1 MHFRKKL
8 EQNSKVE
15 EMKNLFDKLG
25 PECSK
30 ILKTNYR
37 YKTALIRRNPE
48 KYLECLEGGDLT
60 FTVSTEVLKGVIEQN
75 SNFQP
80 RLETLASSGN
90 ALAAV
95 MMARLSLDRVEKEN
109 FVKYC
114 RLCPPNDGSWVYEKI
129 DSPEKFEMCMRV
141 AEENRDHM
149 IKIFNN
155 YLYNH
160 LSDVEKFVG
169 IANAGVE
176 KGMSI
181 NDFSLSFVK
190 QLTGREDFK
199 LQKEAAVRLQS

>member
-1 MHFRKKL
+1 MLIDRIIVKL

-25 PECSK
+25 PECSR

-141 AEENRDHM
+141 AEESRDHM

-155 YLYNH
+155 YLYNFP
-160 LSDVEKFVG
+160 L
-169 IANAGVE
+169 
-176 KGMSI
+176 
-181 NDFSLSFVK
+181 
-190 QLTGREDFK
+190 
-199 LQKEAAVRLQS
+199 